1 MRRIASHRSATV
13 IAGVFLLAFVAA
25 ADTFAADPVATTDA
39 AQPAAAAPAPAGS
52 VPAPSARVYLDDY
65 QRIPQMVTRQY
76 PTKTYWVGSK
86 RAQSKAAGKAP
97 TKAPTKAPR

>member
-1 MRRIASHRSATV
+1 MRTIASHRSTTV
-13 IAGVFLLAFVAA
+13 IASVFVLAFVAA
-25 ADTFAADPVATTDA
+25 ADIFAADRLATTDA
-39 AQPAAAAPAPAGS
+39 AQAAAAAPAPARS

-86 RAQSKAAGKAP
+86 RAQSKALGKTQAKP
-97 TKAPTKAPR
+97 QTKAPE